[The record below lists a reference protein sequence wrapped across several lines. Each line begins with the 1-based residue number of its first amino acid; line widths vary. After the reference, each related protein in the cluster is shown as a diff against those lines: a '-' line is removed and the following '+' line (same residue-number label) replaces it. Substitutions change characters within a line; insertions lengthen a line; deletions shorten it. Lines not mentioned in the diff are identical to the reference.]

1 MKRKKKLGRIKE
13 KEKEK
18 TQLQKCKSNVNTL
31 VIGFSAFPMSSL
43 CLNNSNPELILLLF
57 PDIMDREGLIIR
69 VAVNYCATNEIEFIC
84 KKL

>member
-31 VIGFSAFPMSSL
+31 VIGFSAFPMSS
-43 CLNNSNPELILLLF
+43 
-57 PDIMDREGLIIR
+57 
-69 VAVNYCATNEIEFIC
+69 
-84 KKL
+84 